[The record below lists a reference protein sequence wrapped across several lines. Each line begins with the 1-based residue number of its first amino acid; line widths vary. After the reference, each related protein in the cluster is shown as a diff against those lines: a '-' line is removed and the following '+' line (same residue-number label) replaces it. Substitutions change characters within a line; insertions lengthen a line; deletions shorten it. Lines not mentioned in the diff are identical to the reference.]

1 MRFFVLLRLLLLF
14 RQVRNRMHGSAL
26 LAEAE
31 QQGERNNQ

>member
-14 RQVRNRMHGSAL
+14 CQVRNRMHGSAL

-31 QQGERNNQ
+31 QQSEREYQ